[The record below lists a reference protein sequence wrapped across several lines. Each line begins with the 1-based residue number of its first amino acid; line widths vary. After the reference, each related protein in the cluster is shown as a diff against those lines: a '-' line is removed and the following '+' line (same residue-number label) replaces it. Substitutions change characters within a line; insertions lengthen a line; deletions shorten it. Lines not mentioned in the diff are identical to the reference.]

1 MSSTEAP
8 VSMGIP
14 KSAARS
20 PQTAGDHQLLERG
33 AAAGSQSA
41 DDREGVNSSYLPVI
55 ALDGPSGTGKS
66 TVAQAL
72 ARRLGL
78 RYLDTGAMYR
88 AATVAVLDAG
98 VELDDAVAVATAV
111 AGSDI
116 QVSTDLADRNTY
128 LGSRAVSQEIRGEAV
143 TLAVSK
149 VSAVPAVRAQLVAAQ
164 RDLIGSGGIVV
175 EGRDI
180 GSVVWPQAAPKI
192 YLTADE
198 EVRAQRRSRQLAKG
212 DPIEA
217 VRRDLERRD
226 AFDSSRRTSPLT
238 RTDDAV
244 EVDTTYLSIDEVV
257 NVLVDL
263 CVNDRPILSGPG
275 RRG

>member
-1 MSSTEAP
+1 MSSTEAAAS
-8 VSMGIP
+8 VARVKAHG
-14 KSAARS
+14 ARS
-20 PQTAGDHQLLERG
+20 VSPSPKRSERLAGRPDLLE
-33 AAAGSQSA
+33 
-41 DDREGVNSSYLPVI
+41 SSHLPVI

-72 ARRLGL
+72 ARRLGF

-88 AATVAVLDAG
+88 AATVAALEADVDLENAD
-98 VELDDAVAVATAV
+98 EIAVAVAA
-111 AGSDI
+111 SDI
-116 QVSTDLADRNTY
+116 RVSTDLDDRDTY
-128 LGSRAVSQEIRGEAV
+128 LGVRSVSAEIRGEAV

-149 VSAVPAVRAQLVAAQ
+149 VSAVPAVRTQLVAAQ
-164 RDLIGSGGIVV
+164 RELIGSGGIVV

-180 GSVVWPQAAPKI
+180 GSVVWPEAAPKI

-198 EVRAQRRSRQLAKG
+198 QVRAQRRSRQLADG
-212 DPIEA
+212 GPIEA

-257 NVLVDL
+257 DVLVDL
-263 CVNDRPILSGPG
+263 CMNQRLALTAPE
-275 RRG
+275 RRD